1 MARTMGVAVLS
12 AAVMCFVGKL
22 AFTPSLSTGFGR
34 FAQQGMAA
42 QQRSLTQRQAD
53 GSYLK
58 PFGPAVSYAKA
69 LRDAGIAKGEDAA
82 VMEDILKIKAFYED
96 EAVFEE
102 LSLVQNDFNLTN
114 VERADKILDMVK
126 PLKSTVTPKFVRFL
140 AKKMRLKGLKAICLE
155 YVQSAY
161 FTESVS
167 PVKVTSAARLTDE
180 QKSKII
186 EKMKVKCETSNIKL
200 IEEIDANLISGF
212 KLEWGYIDP
221 VNLDAP
227 SHGVDLSL
235 QNILNKKALQVGGL
249 VDALP

>member
-1 MARTMGVAVLS
+1 MARTMGVAVLA
-12 AAVMCFVGKL
+12 AAVMCFMGKL
-22 AFTPSLSTGFGR
+22 AFTPSLPAGFGR
-34 FAQQGMAA
+34 SAQSGEAA

-69 LRDAGIAKGEDAA
+69 LREAGQAKGEDAA

-96 EAVFEE
+96 EAVFED
-102 LSLVQNDFNLTN
+102 LSLVQNDFNLTE
-114 VERADKILDMVK
+114 VERADQILAMVK
-126 PLKSTVTPKFVRFL
+126 PLKSTVVPKFVRFI

-161 FTESVS
+161 FKESVS
-167 PVKVTSAARLTDE
+167 PVKVTSAARLTDD

-186 EKMKVKCETSNIKL
+186 EKMKVKCETDSIKL

-235 QNILNKKALQVGGL
+235 QNILNKKALQKGV
-249 VDALP
+249 VDAL